1 MTHISTNRALS
12 RRSILK
18 GSGIAIALP
27 FLDAMSPVFGKAS
40 NISKSPKRFVA
51 MNAAL
56 GFHGP
61 NLFPEKEGSDYLT
74 TPYLRIL
81 EDFRSDF
88 TLFSGLSHANQQGS
102 SGHASEMTWLTGV
115 ERPGL
120 AGFKN
125 TISIDQVMARKIG
138 ASTRFPS
145 LNLGTGGGGQ
155 SISWDANG
163 VSIPCQASPSKIYR
177 ELFVQ
182 GTEKEVEQQVNNLD
196 RGKSILDVVLG
207 DAKSLRS
214 NLGHRDKEKLDQY
227 FSSVRELEVRLEQ
240 NKEWARKPKPDV
252 SYEEPKDVQDR
263 YDLLTRQRLMYD
275 LMSLALK
282 TDSTRVITFSLGA
295 FNAVPTNIDG
305 VKTDWHNLSHHGKD
319 ENKID
324 ELEII
329 EKEEFSLFA
338 KFLGDLKSHEENGSS
353 LLTNTAVLFGSNL
366 GNASS
371 HDWRNLPIIL
381 AGGGYSHGSYVAHD
395 SQDNTP
401 LSNLFV
407 PLAQG
412 MGVEIEQ
419 FGKSTNSSLR
429 GLES

>member
-1 MTHISTNRALS
+1 M
-12 RRSILK
+12 K
-18 GSGIAIALP
+18 GSGVLLALP
-27 FLDAMSPVFGKAS
+27 FLEAMNPVFGKGTTQT
-40 NISKSPKRFVA
+40 ISPRRFVA
-51 MNAAL
+51 LNAAL

-61 NLFPEKEGSDYLT
+61 NLFPEKEGRDYSS
-74 TPYLRIL
+74 TPYLKIL
-81 EDFRSDF
+81 DDFRSDF
-88 TLFSGLSHANQQGS
+88 TLFSGLSHSNQQGN

-125 TISIDQVMARKIG
+125 TISIDQVIARKMG

-163 VSIPCQASPSKIYR
+163 VSIPCQSSPSKIYR
-177 ELFVQ
+177 EMFVQ
-182 GTEKEVEQQVNNLD
+182 GTDKEVEQQVNNLD

-214 NLGHRDKEKLDQY
+214 NLPHKDRDKLDQY

-240 NKEWARKPKPDV
+240 NKEWARKPKPEV
-252 SYEEPKDVQDR
+252 SYEEPTDVQDR
-263 YDLLTRQRLMYD
+263 YNLLAKQKLMYD

-329 EKEEFSLFA
+329 EKEEFTLFA
-338 KFLGDLKSHEENGSS
+338 QFLGSLKSHQENASS
-353 LLTNTAVLFGSNL
+353 LLDHTSVLFGSNL

-381 AGGGYSHGSYVAHD
+381 AGGGYRHGFYFAHD
-395 SQDNTP
+395 AQDNTP

-407 PLAQG
+407 PLAQR
-412 MGVEIEQ
+412 MGVAIDQ
-419 FGKSTNSSLR
+419 FGKSTKSSIR

>member
-1 MTHISTNRALS
+1 
-12 RRSILK
+12 
-18 GSGIAIALP
+18 
-27 FLDAMSPVFGKAS
+27 
-40 NISKSPKRFVA
+40 
-51 MNAAL
+51 
-56 GFHGP
+56 
-61 NLFPEKEGSDYLT
+61 
-74 TPYLRIL
+74 
-81 EDFRSDF
+81 
-88 TLFSGLSHANQQGS
+88 
-102 SGHASEMTWLTGV
+102 
-115 ERPGL
+115 
-120 AGFKN
+120 
-125 TISIDQVMARKIG
+125 
-138 ASTRFPS
+138 
-145 LNLGTGGGGQ
+145 
-155 SISWDANG
+155 
-163 VSIPCQASPSKIYR
+163 
-177 ELFVQ
+177 
-182 GTEKEVEQQVNNLD
+182 VNNLD

-240 NKEWARKPKPDV
+240 NKEWARKPKPGV

-263 YDLLTRQRLMYD
+263 YDLLSRQKLMYD

-338 KFLGDLKSHEENGSS
+338 KFLGDLKSHQENGSS

-407 PLAQG
+407 PLAQR
-412 MGVEIEQ
+412 MGVSIDQ
-419 FGKSTNSSLR
+419 FGKSTKSSIR

>member
-18 GSGIAIALP
+18 GSGVLLALP
-27 FLDAMSPVFGKAS
+27 FLEAMNPVFGKGS
-40 NISKSPKRFVA
+40 TQTISPRRFVA
-51 MNAAL
+51 LNAAL

-61 NLFPEKEGSDYLT
+61 NLFPEKEGRDYSS
-74 TPYLRIL
+74 TPYLKIL
-81 EDFRSDF
+81 DNFRSDF
-88 TLFSGLSHANQQGS
+88 TLFSGLSHSNQQGT

-125 TISIDQVMARKIG
+125 TISIDQVMAQNIG

-196 RGKSILDVVLG
+196 RGKSILDVVLR

-214 NLGHRDKEKLDQY
+214 NVGQRDKEKLDQY
-227 FSSVRELEVRLEQ
+227 FSSVRDLEVRLEQ
-240 NKEWARKPKPDV
+240 SKEWARKPKPAV
-252 SYEEPKDVQDR
+252 SYQEPRDVQDR
-263 YDLLTRQRLMYD
+263 YDLLSRQRLMYD

-338 KFLGDLKSHEENGSS
+338 KFLGDLKNHQENGSS
-353 LLTNTAVLFGSNL
+353 LLTNTTVLFGSNL

-381 AGGGYSHGSYVAHD
+381 AGGGYRHGSYVAHD
-395 SQDNTP
+395 AQDNTP

>member
-1 MTHISTNRALS
+1 MIHVSTSRGMS
-12 RRSILK
+12 RRSILM
-18 GSGIAIALP
+18 GAGVTLALP
-27 FLDAMSPVFGKAS
+27 LLDAMNPVFGKAS
-40 NISKSPKRFVA
+40 KVSSSPKRFVA

-61 NLFPEKEGSDYLT
+61 SLFPEKEGKDYKS
-74 TPYLRIL
+74 TPYLEIL
-81 EDFRSDF
+81 DDYRSDF

-125 TISIDQVMARKIG
+125 TISIDQVMARNIG
-138 ASTRFPS
+138 TSTRFPS

-163 VSIPCQASPSKIYR
+163 VSIPCQSSPSKIYR

-182 GTEKEVEQQVNNLD
+182 GTAKEVEQQVSNLN
-196 RGKSILDVVLG
+196 RGKSILDVILG
-207 DAKSLRS
+207 DARSLRS
-214 NLGHRDKEKLDQY
+214 NLGHKDKEKLDQY
-227 FSSVRELEVRLEQ
+227 FSSVREFEIRLEQ

-263 YDLLTRQRLMYD
+263 YDLLARQKLMYD
-275 LMSLALK
+275 LMTLAIK

-324 ELEII
+324 ELEMI

-338 KFLGDLKSHEENGSS
+338 DFLGDLKSHKENGSS

-381 AGGGYSHGSYVAHD
+381 AGGGYKHGSYVTHD
-395 SQDNTP
+395 ADDNTP
-401 LSNLFV
+401 LCNLFV
-407 PLAQG
+407 PLARR
-412 MGVEIEQ
+412 MGVETEK
-419 FGKSTNSSLR
+419 FGSSTKSTIR